1 MKPKEFARMAY
12 GMADKDCG
20 ICPPPIEAQTGLNVL
35 ISHFLGDDW
44 YVSLPLGTKQV
55 NTEAVLEILERF
67 PNPERYDCIK
77 R

>member
-1 MKPKEFARMAY
+1 MKPKEFARMVY
-12 GMADKDCG
+12 GIADKDYG
-20 ICPPPIEAQTGLNVL
+20 ICPPPIEAQTGLDIL
-35 ISHFLGDDW
+35 INHFLGDDW
-44 YVSLPLGTKQV
+44 CVSFPIGAKQV